1 MLFALLIPKSQVV
14 IVPNF
19 QVLGLEDWIDIS
31 WKIRSIVFARVELTE
46 VELTEVEMA
55 EWSSSL
61 FTKKSS
67 QLGSQNKKTAC
78 YVTDETNITN
88 VIEF

>member
-1 MLFALLIPKSQVV
+1 MRKLYVGPQIP
-14 IVPNF
+14 NR
-19 QVLGLEDWIDIS
+19 GLTEWGFGQPSLKAFDFGLTKGDIS

-46 VELTEVEMA
+46 VKMA

-61 FTKKSS
+61 LTEKSS

-78 YVTDETNITN
+78 YVTDETN

>member
-1 MLFALLIPKSQVV
+1 MGFRSTFTESIWLR
-14 IVPNF
+14 
-19 QVLGLEDWIDIS
+19 ID
-31 WKIRSIVFARVELTE
+31 RSIIFAR

-55 EWSSSL
+55 EWSSGL
-61 FTKKSS
+61 LTEKSS

-78 YVTDETNITN
+78 YLTDETNVTN

>member
-46 VELTEVEMA
+46 VEMA

-61 FTKKSS
+61 LTKKSS

-78 YVTDETNITN
+78 YVTDETHETNITN

>member
-31 WKIRSIVFARVELTE
+31 WKIWSIVFARVA
-46 VELTEVEMA
+46 LTEVEMA